1 MSSVG
6 RDKAEEWI
14 SESDDMTT
22 ESCPKMNKEKTK
34 KKKKEQS
41 VPELPDNY
49 KQCNTQVVGIPDE
62 AETEE
67 GA

>member
-1 MSSVG
+1 
-6 RDKAEEWI
+6 
-14 SESDDMTT
+14 MTT

-62 AETEE
+62 AETEK
-67 GA
+67 GT

>member
-1 MSSVG
+1 MIWQQKV
-6 RDKAEEWI
+6 A
-14 SESDDMTT
+14 
-22 ESCPKMNKEKTK
+22 PKWTKKTQ

-41 VPELPDNY
+41 VPELPDIY
-49 KQCNTQVVGIPDE
+49 KQCNTQVVGMPDE